1 MTVKALD
8 ILDADPDG
16 FFLLVENENI
26 DESGHGNHIQRHVA
40 ATVEFD
46 KAVENTLNWAADR
59 NDTLIIVTSDHECG
73 GLTVLNHRG
82 PGLYPDVVW
91 STTGH
96 TQAAVPI
103 YARGP
108 RSERFVGTLD
118 NTDFFEIL
126 TGVVLTN
133 PQQSD

>member
-1 MTVKALD
+1 M
-8 ILDADPDG
+8 
-16 FFLLVENENI
+16 E
-26 DESGHGNHIQRHVA
+26 
-40 ATVEFD
+40 
-46 KAVENTLNWAADR
+46 
-59 NDTLIIVTSDHECG
+59 TSSSPASPFI
-73 GLTVLNHRG
+73 VLNHRG
-82 PGLYPDVVW
+82 LGLYPDVVW